1 MEIRCDPLNER
12 SLAVPRKLGY
22 TLDATLRAN
31 VRGAGGAM
39 RDTMVWSLLRGEYP
53 ASPSA
58 AAEVEAFDAIGR
70 RLL

>member
-1 MEIRCDPLNER
+1 MRCDPLNER
-12 SLAVPRKLGY
+12 SLAVPLGY

-58 AAEVEAFDAIGR
+58 AAEVEAFDVVGR